1 MWGREKLIFTVKFII
16 IQKIMETNLKSANRR
31 LKEALTECARLNGAV
46 EQKNIK
52 IVEQT
57 NEIEAMRLQLSLK
70 FANADRI
77 ASERTAEEVC
87 LSY

>member
-1 MWGREKLIFTVKFII
+1 
-16 IQKIMETNLKSANRR
+16 METNLKSANRR

-70 FANADRI
+70 FVNADREI
-77 ASERTAEEVC
+77 ASKRTAEEVC
-87 LSY
+87 LN